1 MRVMKNAFLLSIRR
15 SLFSAAAM
23 LLAFAPARIHAAT
36 APYSVKVTGQGAPV
50 FFIPG
55 LGCSGEVW
63 TETVKSLAPMHA
75 CHVFTLAGFA
85 GQPPVEGEFLAT
97 MEEALGNYLAA
108 HASPKPTL
116 VGHSLGGLLAVKL
129 AAKFPHLVARVIVV
143 DSLPFYAGAQP
154 GATPESARQLAA
166 GLRITLEKQPHDVFL
181 AGVRQGLPIMVNGD
195 APQALISGWL
205 ETSDQATVVRAMTDI
220 IATDARA
227 EVGRISCPLLL
238 IEAGAGPGAVPTE
251 LYAQQ
256 YAAARALTRV
266 RVNDAKHFVMFDQ
279 PERFLSEL
287 RKFLPKQP

>member
-1 MRVMKNAFLLSIRR
+1 MKTALLLSLRH
-15 SLFSAAAM
+15 SLFAAAVL
-23 LLAFAPARIHAAT
+23 LLAFAAGHADAAT
-36 APYSVKVTGQGAPV
+36 AHYSVKVTGQGAPV

-63 TETVKSLAPMHA
+63 SETVKSLVPTHA

-129 AAKFPHLVARVIVV
+129 AARFPDLVAGVVVI

-154 GATPESARQLAA
+154 GATPESARLFAA
-166 GLRITLEKQPHDVFL
+166 GLRTTLEKQPRDVFL
-181 AGVRQGLPIMVNGD
+181 AGIRQGLPMMVTGD
-195 APQALISGWL
+195 GPQAVVLGWM
-205 ETSDQATVVRAMTDI
+205 EASDQGTVARAMTDI

-227 EVGRISCPLLL
+227 DVGRVACPLLL
-238 IEAGAGPGAVPTE
+238 VEAGAAPGAVPTE

-256 YAAARALTRV
+256 YAGARALTRV
-266 RVNDAKHFVMFDQ
+266 RVSDAKHFVMLDQ
-279 PERFLSEL
+279 PERFLGEL
-287 RKFLPKQP
+287 RKFIPKQP